1 MIGMIGENGSQE
13 KIRHFTDL
21 RVWKEGHNLALGVYR
36 ETKNFPKEERF
47 GISSQMQRAAV
58 SITSNIAEGFG
69 RVSLREKLNFYTIAR
84 GSLLEL
90 ENQILLSAD
99 LGFLSHDAS
108 VSLRESLTNTHKLI
122 NALISSTR
130 SRL

>member
-1 MIGMIGENGSQE
+1 MIEKDDIRE

-21 RVWKEGHNLALGVYR
+21 RVWREGHALAIRVYR
-36 ETKNFPKEERF
+36 ETKKFPKEERF

-69 RVSLREKLNFYTIAR
+69 RVSVREKLHFYTIAR

-90 ENQILLSAD
+90 ENQTLLSTD
-99 LGFLSHDAS
+99 LGFLLREDSD
-108 VSLRESLTNTHKLI
+108 VLRESLANTHKLI

>member
-69 RVSLREKLNFYTIAR
+69 RVSLRDKLNFYNIAR

-99 LGFLSHDAS
+99 LGFLSHDVS
-108 VSLRESLTNTHKLI
+108 GSLRESLTNTHKLI